1 MEQPDVDRTWEEGE
15 EAAAR
20 EREMKRRNGESDA
33 EEEEE
38 ESEKINMRP
47 TRARIPL
54 ERTDEEIC
62 RIVPADWLP
71 DTIHVKRTL
80 RSDMSE
86 SWPIGSGPVSSRG
99 LLGPLTGQP
108 RRSRSPIRDRDHVNP
123 DGKRWKGHL
132 RRMLLVTFPVGSS
145 NREKKTFSRPLQ
157 DVRSFPRYFP
167 RVSHRAA
174 ILL

>member
-1 MEQPDVDRTWEEGE
+1 MDRTWEEGE

-62 RIVPADWLP
+62 RIVPAD
-71 DTIHVKRTL
+71 
-80 RSDMSE
+80 
-86 SWPIGSGPVSSRG
+86 
-99 LLGPLTGQP
+99 
-108 RRSRSPIRDRDHVNP
+108 
-123 DGKRWKGHL
+123 
-132 RRMLLVTFPVGSS
+132 
-145 NREKKTFSRPLQ
+145 
-157 DVRSFPRYFP
+157 
-167 RVSHRAA
+167 
-174 ILL
+174 